1 MALSAAL
8 PLGPGILWRGF
19 DRCRALP
26 EGIESASGASSSAFC
41 FPGES
46 ERLNKHCAPKSES
59 RVARRRERGSR
70 RYDRGWRSPKPGYKN
85 FPGKKSERFPA
96 VSGH

>member
-1 MALSAAL
+1 MALFAAL

-19 DRCRALP
+19 DRCRASL

-46 ERLNKHCAPKSES
+46 ERLIGIALRKASH
-59 RVARRRERGSR
+59 RRIISIFI
-70 RYDRGWRSPKPGYKN
+70 S
-85 FPGKKSERFPA
+85 
-96 VSGH
+96 

>member
-19 DRCRALP
+19 DRCRASP

-46 ERLNKHCAPKSES
+46 ERLNKHWAPKSES
-59 RVARRRERGSR
+59 PKDYQHFHFSR
-70 RYDRGWRSPKPGYKN
+70 WWPWEEAELYGHFFAKLLGGCD
-85 FPGKKSERFPA
+85 
-96 VSGH
+96 VSV